1 MTDRS
6 RRERADA
13 ARNRA
18 KVLEAAAELFTGKD
32 PRAVTMEE
40 VARAAGIGRATLYR
54 RYPDIASIAEALL
67 DEHER
72 RLQEELLRGAPPLG
86 PGAPP
91 GERLAAFY
99 AAMAGLLERH
109 AHLVLGAETGRA
121 RFATGAYGFWRAHV
135 LALLRAGGA
144 PEPEALADPLLAPL
158 APDVFTH
165 QREQGLSTE
174 EIASALTHLAR
185 RVLPD

>member
-1 MTDRS
+1 
-6 RRERADA
+6 
-13 ARNRA
+13 
-18 KVLEAAAELFTGKD
+18 
-32 PRAVTMEE
+32 
-40 VARAAGIGRATLYR
+40 
-54 RYPDIASIAEALL
+54 
-67 DEHER
+67 
-72 RLQEELLRGAPPLG
+72 ELLRGAPPLG

-174 EIASALTHLAR
+174 EIASAPTHLAR
-185 RVLPD
+185 PVLPDRAPPAPPHPARPPPPPLPAAGPSAPGPGTGGERTAGMPVTSGVRAPRTR